1 MSRPLLPGWLADL
14 LGRARALVRR
24 PAMERELSE
33 EIRFHL
39 EMETEANIRR
49 GMTPDAARRAAALAF
64 GPVERAREEHRDAR
78 GTRLLEDAAA
88 DLRWARRWLA
98 HRPGFTVAVV
108 LTLALGIGGTTAVVC
123 VVDGVLLRPLP
134 YPEPDRLVAVWSLAR
149 GETEPWASSPPD
161 FRIFRERA
169 SGFER
174 LGGYYLGAA
183 NLVIGG
189 EPVRLAAANA
199 TAGTFEALA
208 VPAAM
213 GRTFRAEEETS
224 GQDRVVVLSDGTWRR
239 WFGARSDI
247 IGSTVTVDGA
257 PHTVIGV
264 MPASFRFPERTAEL
278 WLPMAFPPGD
288 VLDTRGNYFV
298 SIIGRLRPGVSAEGA
313 ERELGTLAAGIAAD
327 EPQATIRGAHV
338 VPLHEQTVG
347 ATRRPLQL
355 LLGGTG
361 LLLAITCANV
371 AGLVLARGAARGRE
385 LALRAGLGAT
395 RGRLVRQLVTE
406 GLLLSAAGSAAGLAV
421 AWGAVRLL
429 RTLGPQDLPRLDEVA
444 LDGRVLVAT
453 ALISAATGL
462 GFALLPALRLTG
474 GDTHENLQ
482 GGARQTGTAGHQRL
496 GRLLVGGQV
505 ALTLVLLVGAG
516 LLLRSL
522 LALTQVDPGFRSSGV
537 VTASLPLR
545 HDTAADAP
553 GTWRFADEL
562 LERVQALPEVETAA
576 LTSGL
581 SLRGGGWGKMVS
593 FADRPPPASRDQVST
608 VGYRLVS
615 PEYFRTLGVRLLSGR
630 AFDPGDR
637 ADAQPVALINRA
649 MARRFW
655 PGRDPVGATIW
666 MGPPEAMVST
676 LLPAGFRFPRLT
688 VIGVVADERFESLD
702 QPAEPEVYQ
711 LYAQSSETPSA
722 LYLAVR
728 ARGEPTLV
736 IPGLRAALRE
746 VDPTMPLAEVATVRE
761 LMRESGARRR
771 FGAVL
776 ISGFAALALALAL
789 VGVYGVAAQFVAQRR
804 RELAIRIAL
813 GAEVRQI
820 VRLVVREGAGAGLVG
835 GLVGIG
841 AALGLSGLM
850 RAVVFEVRPS
860 DPVTYAACTVVLL
873 AAVLLAAL
881 LPARRAAR
889 LPPASVLGSE

>member
-1 MSRPLLPGWLADL
+1 MRPLLPGWLADL
-14 LGRARALVRR
+14 LGRARAVVRR
-24 PAMERELSE
+24 PAIERELSE

-78 GTRLLEDAAA
+78 GTRLLEDASA

-149 GETEPWASSPPD
+149 GESEPLASSPPD
-161 FRIFRERA
+161 FRVFRERA

-174 LGGYYLGAA
+174 LGGYYPGSA
-183 NLVIGG
+183 NLLIGG
-189 EPVRLAAANA
+189 EPVRLAAAHA
-199 TAGTFEALA
+199 TAGAFDALA
-208 VPAAM
+208 VPAAL
-213 GRTFRAEEETS
+213 GRTFRTEEETS
-224 GQDRVVVLSDGTWRR
+224 GRDRVVVLSDGAWRR
-239 WFGARSDI
+239 WFGARPDI
-247 IGSTVTVDGA
+247 VGSTVTVNGA

-264 MPASFRFPERTAEL
+264 MSRSFRFPERTAEL
-278 WLPMAFPPGD
+278 WLPMAFTPGD

-298 SIIGRLRPGVSAEGA
+298 RIVGRLGPGVSAEGA
-313 ERELGTLAAGIAAD
+313 ERELAGLAAGIAAD
-327 EPQATIRGAHV
+327 DPQAAIRGAHV
-338 VPLHEQTVG
+338 VRLHEQTVG
-347 ATRRPLQL
+347 AARRPLQL

-385 LALRAGLGAT
+385 LGLRAGLGAT
-395 RGRLVRQLVTE
+395 RGRLIRQLLTE
-406 GLLLSAAGSAAGLAV
+406 GLLLSTAGSAAGLAV
-421 AWGAVRLL
+421 AWGAVRVL

-444 LDGRVLVAT
+444 LDGRVLAVT
-453 ALISAATGL
+453 ALIAVATGL
-462 GFALLPALRLTG
+462 GFALLPALRLTAG
-474 GDTHENLQ
+474 ENHEELRS
-482 GGARQTGTAGHQRL
+482 GARQTGPGDQQRVR
-496 GRLLVGGQV
+496 RLLLGGQV

-522 LALTQVDPGFRSSGV
+522 LALTRVDPGFRSSGV

-545 HDTAADAP
+545 SDAGNDAP
-553 GTWRFADEL
+553 RTWRFADEL
-562 LERVQALPEVETAA
+562 LERVRALPEVETAA

-593 FADRPPPASRDQVST
+593 FADRPLPSSRDRVPS

-615 PEYFRTLGVRLLSGR
+615 RDYFRTLGVRLLHGR
-630 AFDPGDR
+630 TFDSGDR
-637 ADAQPVALINRA
+637 GDGQPVAVINQA

-655 PGRDPVGATIW
+655 PGRDPVGTTIW
-666 MGPPEAMVST
+666 MGPPEDMVTSIVG
-676 LLPAGFRFPRLT
+676 PDFRFPRLT

-702 QPAEPEVYQ
+702 QPAEPEVYE
-711 LYAQSSETPSA
+711 LYAQSTEPPST

-728 ARGEPTLV
+728 ARGEPTVV

-820 VRLVVREGAGAGLVG
+820 VRLVLREGAGTALAGG
-835 GLVGIG
+835 AVGIV

-881 LPARRAAR
+881 LPARRAAK
-889 LPPASVLGSE
+889 LPPAVVLGSE